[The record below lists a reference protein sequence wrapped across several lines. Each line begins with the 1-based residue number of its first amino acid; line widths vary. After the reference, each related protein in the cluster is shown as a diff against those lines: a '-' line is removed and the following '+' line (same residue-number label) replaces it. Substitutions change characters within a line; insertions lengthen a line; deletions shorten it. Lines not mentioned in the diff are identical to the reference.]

1 MRRTKFLDLYI
12 EPARL
17 LLYALHPVISA
28 EAQLD
33 RSTRCFPLTIGE
45 TMIFNLQTVSYHPL
59 LLLYISYYKIHSAVT
74 ITLEEVFTFV
84 GQLLGQSLLVI
95 SCSIGR
101 CDTLDSMPEF
111 VSSVHKRIQKG
122 MINMC
127 AQHWNSQSGIS

>member
-59 LLLYISYYKIHSAVT
+59 LLLLYIWYYKIYTTVT
-74 ITLEEVFTFV
+74 MALEEVFNFV

-95 SCSIGR
+95 SCSIG
-101 CDTLDSMPEF
+101 
-111 VSSVHKRIQKG
+111 
-122 MINMC
+122 
-127 AQHWNSQSGIS
+127 

>member
-59 LLLYISYYKIHSAVT
+59 LLLLYIWYYMIYTTVT
-74 ITLEEVFTFV
+74 MALEEVFTSHFCWATSRAKFARNI
-84 GQLLGQSLLVI
+84 L
-95 SCSIGR
+95 
-101 CDTLDSMPEF
+101 
-111 VSSVHKRIQKG
+111 
-122 MINMC
+122 
-127 AQHWNSQSGIS
+127 QHWTV